1 MRILGLLVGA
11 LLGAPWCAVLA
22 AGEVTSPDG
31 HVAVEFHLGAD
42 GAPAYELR
50 RDGAP
55 VLAPSRL
62 GLVLDDADF
71 STGLKLIGESKT
83 ERVKDNYE
91 LAVGK
96 RRLNSYRANRRT
108 YRLATADGR
117 RMDVVF
123 QVSDDGAAF
132 RYVFPEKSDA
142 VRTVKEEASSFHLPA
157 GARAWLQPIAVAKTG
172 WAKTNPSY
180 EEYHQQDIAVGTPS
194 TLGAGWVFPALFRT
208 GDTWVLVSEAGLG
221 RGYCAS
227 RLRHEAPAGEYRI
240 GFPDSRETRGGEP
253 VNPRFTTPYATPWRL
268 IVAGSLKTVA
278 ESTLGTDLADAPAK
292 GAPAGLPGKAS
303 WSWPKLGDGQTKY
316 ETQLRFIDYA
326 AEMGWAYCLVDALW
340 DKQIGDL
347 DSEKMKALAAHA
359 KEKKVALLLWYNSN
373 GDWNEAFQTP
383 KNRLLTHEARV
394 AEFARLQGLGVRGV
408 KIDFFGG
415 DGRPFVDFYHDL
427 LEDSAPYGL
436 TVNFH
441 GATLPRGWERTYP
454 HLMTMEAVRGYE
466 FITFGQDNADRAPS
480 HMAML
485 PFTRNVFDPMDF
497 TPLCLEGPGKIK
509 RRTTVGAE
517 LATAVLFTSGIQHY
531 TEIPEVLAKQP
542 DYVRDYLKQIPSVWE
557 ETRFLLGYP
566 GKLAVFARRG
576 ADGRWWIAGQNG
588 EASSKGVNLNLS
600 GLISRRTKSVDVI
613 TDAAG
618 GGFEKRS
625 IDLIDQGKDRVLQ
638 VALAP
643 YGGFSAV
650 VK

>member
-1 MRILGLLVGA
+1 M
-11 LLGAPWCAVLA
+11 
-22 AGEVTSPDG
+22 
-31 HVAVEFHLGAD
+31 
-42 GAPAYELR
+42 
-50 RDGAP
+50 
-55 VLAPSRL
+55 
-62 GLVLDDADF
+62 
-71 STGLKLIGESKT
+71 
-83 ERVKDNYE
+83 
-91 LAVGK
+91 
-96 RRLNSYRANRRT
+96 
-108 YRLATADGR
+108 
-117 RMDVVF
+117 
-123 QVSDDGAAF
+123 
-132 RYVFPEKSDA
+132 
-142 VRTVKEEASSFHLPA
+142 
-157 GARAWLQPIAVAKTG
+157 
-172 WAKTNPSY
+172 
-180 EEYHQQDIAVGTPS
+180 
-194 TLGAGWVFPALFRT
+194 
-208 GDTWVLVSEAGLG
+208 
-221 RGYCAS
+221 
-227 RLRHEAPAGEYRI
+227 
-240 GFPDSRETRGGEP
+240 
-253 VNPRFTTPYATPWRL
+253 
-268 IVAGSLKTVA
+268 
-278 ESTLGTDLADAPAK
+278 
-292 GAPAGLPGKAS
+292 
-303 WSWPKLGDGQTKY
+303 
-316 ETQLRFIDYA
+316 
-326 AEMGWAYCLVDALW
+326 
-340 DKQIGDL
+340 
-347 DSEKMKALAAHA
+347 
-359 KEKKVALLLWYNSN
+359 
-373 GDWNEAFQTP
+373 
-383 KNRLLTHEARV
+383 
-394 AEFARLQGLGVRGV
+394 
-408 KIDFFGG
+408 
-415 DGRPFVDFYHDL
+415 
-427 LEDSAPYGL
+427 
-436 TVNFH
+436 NFH